1 MQCQKVLEERDAE
14 PKPQADEDGPPS
26 SEGAEDVRDITDD
39 DESMSDSD
47 ERPHHK
53 PHGAIFGGYFEQPL
67 GSWVSCDVVC
77 VAPRIVAL
85 ASASHASRVGPEA
98 ATRSKMRDP
107 RLEQLS
113 GRFSSGS
120 PVFLLVSAPAASL
133 AAPPDSERSVLH
145 RRGDAGSP

>member
-1 MQCQKVLEERDAE
+1 MQCQKVLEERNAD

-39 DESMSDSD
+39 DESMSDSE

-67 GSWVSCDVVC
+67 GSWVSCDVVR
-77 VAPRIVAL
+77 VAPRVLAL
-85 ASASHASRVGPEA
+85 ASVFLASRVGPEA
-98 ATRSKMRDP
+98 ATRSKMRDS

-113 GRFSSGS
+113 GRFVGASSILLLSCSFPPPRPPS
-120 PVFLLVSAPAASL
+120 PL
-133 AAPPDSERSVLH
+133 DSERSVLH
-145 RRGDAGSP
+145 R